1 MHLPD
6 KSLPRDGLVLLSW
19 LATTACLAALAP
31 LVQLR
36 HRLTAV
42 PRTFL
47 AAREDH
53 SAAELKRLDTVVE
66 RGLWSSETLGCL
78 HADAA
83 DAIEAA
89 EDDFEHLLATC
100 AAVMTLPPRGLPVHD
115 MPEAD
120 VDFEFLPIAA

>member
-19 LATTACLAALAP
+19 LATRACLAALEP
-31 LVQLR
+31 LVQFQ
-36 HRLTAV
+36 HRLA
-42 PRTFL
+42 PNGRKLL
-47 AAREDH
+47 AARDDH
-53 SAAELKRLDTVVE
+53 SAAELKRLHTVVE

-89 EDDFEHLLATC
+89 EDDFEQLLATC
-100 AAVMTLPPRGLPVHD
+100 AAVMTLPPRGLPMRD
-115 MPEAD
+115 LPEMDA
-120 VDFEFLPIAA
+120 DFEFLPIAA